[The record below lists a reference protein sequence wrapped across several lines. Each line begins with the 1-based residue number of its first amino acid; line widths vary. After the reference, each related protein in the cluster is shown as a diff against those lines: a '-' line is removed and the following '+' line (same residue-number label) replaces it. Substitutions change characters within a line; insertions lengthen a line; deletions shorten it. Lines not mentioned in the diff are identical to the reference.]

1 MQDAALC
8 VHNIIRRRKAS
19 ESNAFR
25 LLFALS
31 AQWCKEVSIV
41 SFYCSTVVSALGSH
55 SGSER
60 AAAQSDPFAI
70 KELWHQALTFFV
82 YRTEP
87 VCQVLLLWSCLRKVF
102 FEKLN
107 EVYGGRRRILDAAHH
122 EHDLPVILRHCGT
135 AGHAVGILCEDQL
148 PHISDTQ
155 IVFYQREDEVIIAAG
170 VFHTW

>member
-1 MQDAALC
+1 MPPFSPITGKGGGKRWSPTL
-8 VHNIIRRRKAS
+8 
-19 ESNAFR
+19 FP

-31 AQWCKEVSIV
+31 AQWHKEVSIV
-41 SFYCSTVVSALGSH
+41 SSYCSTVVSTLGSH

-60 AAAQSDPFAI
+60 AAAQNDPFAI
-70 KELWHQALTFFV
+70 KELASGVDLFV

-135 AGHAVGILCEDQL
+135 AGHAVGILCED
-148 PHISDTQ
+148 
-155 IVFYQREDEVIIAAG
+155 
-170 VFHTW
+170 